1 MEKLELYE
9 GRPADCT
16 GRIEKE
22 VRTYDLLDRLGIQ
35 FWRTDH
41 AWMHADTMEAC
52 KDIDAVLG
60 AMVCKNLFLCNRQK
74 TNFYLLMMPGDKPF
88 KTKDLSGQLGV
99 ARLSFADE
107 THMEEM
113 LDLLPGSV
121 SIMGL
126 ANDTAHRVQL
136 VIDREVLEGEYIGC
150 HPCMNTSSIKLK
162 TRDVLEKFLPAVGH
176 TPTVVDLPWP
186 APEEGQPG

>member
-16 GRIEKE
+16 GRLEKE

-52 KDIDAVLG
+52 KDIDVVLG

-74 TNFYLLMMPGDKPF
+74 TNFYLLCMPPHKAF
-88 KTKDLSGQLGV
+88 HTKDLSHQIGS
-99 ARLSFADE
+99 ARLSFAP
-107 THMEEM
+107 EEQ
-113 LDLLPGSV
+113 LWDLLHCTPGSAT
-121 SIMGL
+121 ILGL
-126 ANDTAHRVQL
+126 MNDDENRVQL
-136 VIDREVLEGEYIGC
+136 LIDKETYEAEYFSC
-150 HPCMNTSSIKLK
+150 HPCLCTSTIKLK
-162 TRDVLEKFLPAVGH
+162 TSDVKNMLLPKVH
-176 TPTVVDLPWP
+176 HEPIVVEL
-186 APEEGQPG
+186 

>member
-16 GRIEKE
+16 GRLEKE

-60 AMVCKNLFLCNRQK
+60 RW
-74 TNFYLLMMPGDKPF
+74 
-88 KTKDLSGQLGV
+88 
-99 ARLSFADE
+99 
-107 THMEEM
+107 
-113 LDLLPGSV
+113 SV
-121 SIMGL
+121 RTCSSATG
-126 ANDTAHRVQL
+126 R
-136 VIDREVLEGEYIGC
+136 RR
-150 HPCMNTSSIKLK
+150 TS
-162 TRDVLEKFLPAVGH
+162 TC
-176 TPTVVDLPWP
+176 
-186 APEEGQPG
+186 

>member
-16 GRIEKE
+16 GRLEKE

-52 KDIDAVLG
+52 KDIDVVLG

-88 KTKDLSGQLGV
+88 KTKELSGQLGI
-99 ARLSFADE
+99 ARLSFASPED
-107 THMEEM
+107 MEKY
-113 LDLLPGSV
+113 LDCTPGS
-121 SIMGL
+121 
-126 ANDTAHRVQL
+126 
-136 VIDREVLEGEYIGC
+136 
-150 HPCMNTSSIKLK
+150 
-162 TRDVLEKFLPAVGH
+162 
-176 TPTVVDLPWP
+176 
-186 APEEGQPG
+186 